1 MSEFV
6 KYFDGNRKNLSFLSE
21 DEEIII
27 KYNEIWKKM
36 TKTYGFK
43 LGSQPVYGKIIHKNL
58 AKNIWS

>member
-1 MSEFV
+1 M
-6 KYFDGNRKNLSFLSE
+6 SFLSE